1 MKLIDF
7 IGTYAIYIILGAAVI
22 AALPESP
29 LNSLKTFILAN
40 RGSFSRFLAWANW
53 FLPISEMTPVL
64 AAYLGIC
71 ATMQILMIALR
82 ATHLVA

>member
-22 AALPESP
+22 AALPASP
-29 LNSLKTFILAN
+29 LTGLKTFILSN
-40 RGSFSRFLAWANW
+40 RGMFSSVLAWVNW

-64 AAYLGIC
+64 GAYLGIC
-71 ATMQILMIALR
+71 ATMQILMIALK
-82 ATHLVA
+82 ATHLVG